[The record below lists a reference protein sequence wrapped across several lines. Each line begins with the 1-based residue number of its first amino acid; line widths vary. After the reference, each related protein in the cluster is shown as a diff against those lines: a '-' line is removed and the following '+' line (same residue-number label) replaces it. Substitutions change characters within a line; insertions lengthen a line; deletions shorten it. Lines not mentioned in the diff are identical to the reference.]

1 MLLISLQTL
10 LALNTKFVQ
19 LRLWILCL
27 ISPIGSRQN
36 YDRRG
41 PFQME
46 NDGKVNENV
55 SMTSF
60 TTILSERDMEKLVEY
75 SENP

>member
-19 LRLWILCL
+19 LSLWILCL

-41 PFQME
+41 PFRME

-55 SMTSF
+55 FMTSF

-75 SENP
+75 FENP

>member
-46 NDGKVNENV
+46 NDGEVNENV
-55 SMTSF
+55 SITSF

-75 SENP
+75 FENP

>member
-1 MLLISLQTL
+1 
-10 LALNTKFVQ
+10 
-19 LRLWILCL
+19 
-27 ISPIGSRQN
+27 
-36 YDRRG
+36 
-41 PFQME
+41 ME